1 MDPDVL
7 RKAAEMRDRWLLRGV
22 VCLLVVALLV
32 SAAGATL
39 AYDPPEIEPGTV
51 EEPANGSTIVSVQ
64 GFHYQGEEWQKKP
77 ARVAQFNETARL
89 DWLYNGSG
97 RLSNWFYDA
106 DPLPNGNVL
115 VVNTYRT
122 PDNEPR
128 TAVYELDP
136 DTGRQVWRRDL
147 PLEDTHDVDL
157 INGNQLLVGNMR
169 AGKNDRAFIY
179 DLGNDT
185 TNWDEDRGVVW
196 NWFFANHYSPST
208 DGGISSDW
216 THLNDVD
223 KIGDGKYMMSPRNFD
238 QVIVVDR
245 ESKNITLRLGED
257 VLPSEDA
264 SDSTLHEQHNPTYL
278 ETEDGKPVILVADS
292 EHDRVVEYT
301 CFNRSGATCDWE
313 LTWKIGV
320 GGNLNWPRDADRLPN
335 GNTLITDSL
344 NHRVIEVTP
353 EGQVVWEAY
362 VSWGTYDAERVAIGE
377 EPGGPTIRQQG
388 ASGAY
393 EVNGSAQLTAGASD
407 RPTFADVL
415 SDTFAGTPISA
426 EVDWFATRWSHIIPW
441 IRPVWMS
448 PWAFVSA
455 ATAVLVLLGWGGAE
469 LVVRRRRIA
478 DRARS
483 LHPRLRRNLRSNGA
497 GGSVESADAT
507 ASDADG
513 ADED

>member
-1 MDPDVL
+1 MVNLSLPSRTRGNVIRLAVL
-7 RKAAEMRDRWLLRGV
+7 V
-22 VCLLVVALLV
+22 LVVALLIPTVV
-32 SAAGATL
+32 SAFTHTPVGIQPGTIEERPDGRTLISAQGFEERTATSSQKVTRVVSVSPGGLPQWTFRRSSGVRYFYDIDPLANGDVLISAGHPNSSFIR
-39 AYDPPEIEPGTV
+39 YDPD
-51 EEPANGSTIVSVQ
+51 A
-64 GFHYQGEEWQKKP
+64 GE
-77 ARVAQFNETARL
+77 RVWTERL
-89 DWLYNGSG
+89 DT
-97 RLSNWFYDA
+97 D
-106 DPLPNGNVL
+106 
-115 VVNTYRT
+115 
-122 PDNEPR
+122 
-128 TAVYELDP
+128 
-136 DTGRQVWRRDL
+136 
-147 PLEDTHDVDL
+147 DTHDVDL
-157 INGNQLLVGNMR
+157 INGDELLVADMR
-169 AGKNDRAFIY
+169 NYNGSADRNDDRIFVYNRTRDEIVWEFRFERIY
-179 DLGNDT
+179 N
-185 TNWDEDRGVVW
+185 E
-196 NWFFANHYSPST
+196 S
-208 DGGISSDW
+208 DGGDYEDDW
-216 THLNDVD
+216 THVNDVD
-223 KIGDGKYMMSPRNFD
+223 KIGDGLYMASPRNMD
-238 QVIVVDR
+238 QVVVINR
-245 ESKNITLRLGED
+245 STKAVEMRLGSDGDHD
-257 VLPSEDA
+257 VM
-264 SDSTLHEQHNPTYL
+264 HEQHNPQYFEGPNGTP
-278 ETEDGKPVILVADS
+278 TILVADS
-292 EHDRVVEYT
+292 ENDRVVEYART
-301 CFNRSGATCDWE
+301 DGTWE
-313 LTWKIGV
+313 RTWTLGT
-320 GGNLNWPRDADRLPN
+320 GGKLNWPRDADRLPN
-335 GNTLITDSL
+335 GNTLVTDSL

-483 LHPRLRRNLRSNGA
+483 LHPRLRRNLRSDGA
-497 GGSVESADAT
+497 GGATESADAT